1 MACIPMHASVT
12 CRDMSKTGFAGLPKK
27 GQIVGQKRGGLGAV
41 FPENG
46 QETCD
51 SAHRDDY
58 PIPRKG
64 RPLFFAYKTW
74 SFLPAAG
81 LQNDKTLFY

>member
-1 MACIPMHASVT
+1 MKFLQKYLKNVEKHVFNFWNLKALLRPQTLI
-12 CRDMSKTGFAGLPKK
+12 DLKEKK
-27 GQIVGQKRGGLGAV
+27 RV
-41 FPENG
+41 FRPFSG
-46 QETCD
+46 R
-51 SAHRDDY
+51 SHRDDY

-81 LQNDKTLFY
+81 LQKSKILFY